1 MSKSKLRQIVK
12 EVIRE
17 SYDNDDD
24 EFTIYY
30 DSENKKV
37 IDSELVDRYRKFFDI
52 FVKQYTKELQFSD
65 KSWNVF
71 LDSENLDSDD
81 IFDED
86 GGDNDFLRFYAFNA

>member
-52 FVKQYTKELQFSD
+52 FVKQYTKELQFGD
-65 KSWNVF
+65 KSWNIF

-86 GGDNDFLRFYAFNA
+86 GGDGDFLKFYAFNE